1 MRNKED
7 VRIDIDGYVGTADV
21 YLSARDAPNDPT
33 DTNIVLRAAPGQN
46 RAVILSIDDRA
57 YYGYRTGIYFLCFYA
72 QTPFSAL
79 LSANEAAMND
89 RFDYID
95 GQVLT
100 RNMAP
105 NSYSY
110 GRYTNSAF
118 SRTGTI
124 SVYAEYLEVADLPAG
139 QEPPA
144 IFYKICAEQNAT
156 RCALTDAEAA
166 GQGMTAVGRVLD
178 ASTKVTTLGSFAHE
192 PSACP
197 YPASKTYIC
206 TYLISVVSR
215 DSAYNT
221 IGIRVS
227 AEFDDPGDVLLTRE
241 YINIV
246 EYGEFIT
253 YEINP
258 TTNAAL

>member
-1 MRNKED
+1 M
-7 VRIDIDGYVGTADV
+7 
-21 YLSARDAPNDPT
+21 
-33 DTNIVLRAAPGQN
+33 
-46 RAVILSIDDRA
+46 ILSIDDRA

-79 LSANEAAMND
+79 LSANEAAMEG

-105 NSYSY
+105 NSSTY
-110 GRYTNSAF
+110 GRYANSAF
-118 SRTGTI
+118 SRPGTI
-124 SVYAEYLEVADLPAG
+124 SIFAEYLEVAGLPAD

-144 IFYKICAEQNAT
+144 IFYKVCAEQNVT
-156 RCALTDAEAA
+156 RCALTAAEAE
-166 GQGMTAVGRVLD
+166 GQGMTAVGRVVD
-178 ASTKVTTLGSFAHE
+178 SSTRMGSFTHE

-215 DSAYNT
+215 DSAYNS

-241 YINIV
+241 YVNIV
-246 EYGEFIT
+246 EYGELIT